1 MRPSRRRG
9 YALCAVA
16 LFLIEVLI
24 ATKLSHWSFVRS
36 SLGDVLVTMLLYC
49 AALAVRDFERRRLA
63 LAVFGFACLIEVA
76 QFLHLAPALGL
87 KPGSVL
93 RIMIGDSFSWA
104 DIACYFAGCALAL
117 VLDRGRS

>member
-36 SLGDVLVTMLLYC
+36 SLGDVLVTMLL
-49 AALAVRDFERRRLA
+49 DFERRRLA